1 MNFKKLLIL
10 LCVVSTFSIN
20 AQEKSIDENYVLVTE
35 EMPYFKSEKCEKY
48 RESDDRI
55 EFKKCAEE
63 AMWKFVYGKLKYPL
77 QAKSACVAGTVV
89 IRFVVRKNGNT
100 GEEEIM
106 RDIGAGCGEE
116 ALRVVKM
123 MRKWVPGLMN
133 GKPVSTHCNIPI
145 KFSLRD

>member
-1 MNFKKLLIL
+1 
-10 LCVVSTFSIN
+10 
-20 AQEKSIDENYVLVTE
+20 
-35 EMPYFKSEKCEKY
+35 
-48 RESDDRI
+48 
-55 EFKKCAEE
+55 
-63 AMWKFVYGKLKYPL
+63 
-77 QAKSACVAGTVV
+77 
-89 IRFVVRKNGNT
+89 GNT
-100 GEEEIM
+100 EEEEIM